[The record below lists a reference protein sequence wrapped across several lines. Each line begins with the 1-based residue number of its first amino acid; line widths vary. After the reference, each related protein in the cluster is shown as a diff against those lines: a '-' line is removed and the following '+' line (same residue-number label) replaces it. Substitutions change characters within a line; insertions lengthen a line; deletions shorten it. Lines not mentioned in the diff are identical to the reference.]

1 MRIALNFQRL
11 DPTRGGAETYVVDL
25 CHRLIRAGHEVDLYA
40 ESWDPSALPEGVRP
54 VRVEAPGWT
63 RWRRTWS
70 FARNSEL
77 ALRKARGEYGC
88 SLGFINTW
96 HHDVLIPQGGVHSA
110 SLLANS
116 KRFEPGWRRPAYLLG
131 KRANPKDWMYRAIER
146 RQYDP
151 ARGARYV
158 AVSRMV
164 RDDLERI
171 HDVPRD
177 RIHVIPNAIDAGRL
191 VVDDP
196 AAARR
201 DFREGLGLHPSD
213 LVALF
218 VGHNYELKGLKP
230 LLLAMKERLV
240 RDPGVRPLTLLACGG
255 GEAGSFRS
263 LARSLGLGDRVHFL
277 GFQADIRPCFHAS
290 DFFALP
296 TYYDPCS
303 LVVFE
308 ALACGLP
315 VVTTACNGAGEL
327 ITEGREG
334 FVVPSP
340 DHREALADAF
350 DRMADDPARKLMSAQ
365 ASRLGREQSF
375 DRHVASLVR
384 LFEEV
389 ARSKCRP
396 DSSRTAA

>member
-1 MRIALNFQRL
+1 MRLALNFQRV
-11 DPTRGGAETYVVDL
+11 DPSRGGAETYVVDL
-25 CHRLIRAGHEVDLYA
+25 CQRLTQAGHRVDLFA
-40 ESWDPSALPEGVRP
+40 ESWAPGALPRDVRP
-54 VRVEAPGWT
+54 VRVGVAGWT

-70 FARNSEL
+70 FGKSSER
-77 ALRKARGEYGC
+77 ALRDASGEYDC
-88 SLGFINTW
+88 SVGFINTW
-96 HHDVLIPQGGVHSA
+96 YHDVLIPQGGVHSA

-116 KRFEPGWRRPAYLLG
+116 KRFAPGWRRPAYLLG
-131 KRANPKDWMYRAIER
+131 KRCNPKEWMYQAIER
-146 RQYDP
+146 RQYEP
-151 ARGARYV
+151 ARGSRYV
-158 AVSRMV
+158 AVSGMV
-164 RDDLERI
+164 RDDLERF
-171 HDVPRD
+171 HGVPRD

-196 AAARR
+196 ATVRR
-201 DFREGLGLHPSD
+201 EFRASLGLGPSD

-218 VGHNYELKGLKP
+218 VGHNYELKGLRP
-230 LLLAMKERLV
+230 LLLAMKERLAK
-240 RDPGVRPLTLLACGG
+240 DSGARPLTLLACGG
-255 GEAGSFRS
+255 GEAGSFRA
-263 LARSLGLGDRVHFL
+263 LARSLGLGDRVHLL

-334 FVVPSP
+334 FVIRSP
-340 DHREALADAF
+340 DHTEALADAL
-350 DRMADDPARKLMSAQ
+350 DRMADDPARKLMSSQ
-365 ASRLGREQSF
+365 ALRLGREQSF

-384 LFEEV
+384 VFEEV
-389 ARSKCRP
+389 ARSKGRP